1 MAVKAQFIAGQWQA
15 GSGATMSKLAPE
27 DQSLL
32 WQAASAGADDVQA
45 ARAAARAAFYPWS
58 HRPLA
63 ERIDVVQRFAAL
75 LGTHKEAL
83 ATLISRETS
92 KPLWETRTEVQAMI
106 GKWKNRLLRS
116 PSKPITSGRAF
127 MSRRCRTVKRC
138 CATNRT
144 A

>member
-1 MAVKAQFIAGQWQA
+1 M
-15 GSGATMSKLAPE
+15 P
-27 DQSLL
+27 
-32 WQAASAGADDVQA
+32 
-45 ARAAARAAFYPWS
+45 ARGVLSRS

-75 LGTHKEAL
+75 LETHKEAL

-106 GKWKNRLLRS
+106 GKAAISIEAYHQR
-116 PSKPITSGRAF
+116 TAF

>member
-45 ARAAARAAFYPWS
+45 ACAAARAAFYPWS

-63 ERIDVVQRFAAL
+63 ERIAVGDP
-75 LGTHKEAL
+75 H
-83 ATLISRETS
+83 
-92 KPLWETRTEVQAMI
+92 
-106 GKWKNRLLRS
+106 RS
-116 PSKPITSGRAF
+116 TGDDRQGRDLHRGLSPADGL
-127 MSRRCRTVKRC
+127 S
-138 CATNRT
+138 
-144 A
+144 